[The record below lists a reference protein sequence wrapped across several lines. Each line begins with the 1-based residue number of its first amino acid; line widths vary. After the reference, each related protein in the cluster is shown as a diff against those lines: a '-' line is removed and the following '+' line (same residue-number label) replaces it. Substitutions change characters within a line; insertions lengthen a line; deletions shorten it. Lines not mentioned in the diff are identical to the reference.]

1 MTSFWGNHL
10 KLSVFG
16 ESHGRAIGAVIDG
29 LPAGIPIDETAIA
42 KEMDRRASRG
52 KALATPRKEADTVN
66 IVSGYFE
73 GHTTG
78 TPLTGMIEN
87 TNIRSGD
94 YAGTKDKMR
103 PGHADY
109 TAWLKYGGYQDYR
122 GGGHFSGRL
131 TAPVVFAGAVAK
143 QVLAAKIEGLQV
155 GSRILCI
162 GGVADESIV
171 IPEAYADLQYCDAN
185 WPVIDE
191 SRIPEMQAAVS
202 EARADK
208 DSVGGIIEGYVTGVP
223 GGLGSPMFE
232 TVESRLAALL
242 FAIPAVKGVEFGSG
256 FAMSGMRGSEA
267 NDAFYMDGDRV
278 KTRTNHNGGVNG
290 GITNGMPLV
299 FRVAF
304 KPTPSIAQPQATIDM
319 ARREDT
325 TIEIAGRH
333 DPCIVLRAIPA
344 VEAATALC
352 LLDLVLEDGR

>member
-16 ESHGRAIGAVIDG
+16 ESHGKAIGAVLDG
-29 LPAGIPIDETAIA
+29 LPAGISIDEAAIA

-52 KALATPRKEADTVN
+52 KSLATPRKEADAVN
-66 IVSGYFE
+66 IVSGFFE

-78 TPLTGMIEN
+78 TPLTGVIEN
-87 TNIRSGD
+87 TNTRSKD
-94 YAGTKDKMR
+94 YARTKDKMR

-131 TAPVVFAGAVAK
+131 TAPIVFAGAVAK
-143 QVLAAKIEGLQV
+143 QVLAAKADGLQV
-155 GSRILCI
+155 GSRILRI
-162 GGVADESIV
+162 GAVADESIL
-171 IPEAYADLQYCDAN
+171 PPQAYADLQYGDAN
-185 WPVIDE
+185 WPVIDK
-191 SRIPEMQAAVS
+191 SCIPRMQAAVF

-242 FAIPAVKGVEFGSG
+242 FAIPAAKGVEFGTG

-267 NDAFYMDGDRV
+267 NDTFYMAGDQV
-278 KTRTNHNGGVNG
+278 KTRTNHNGGING

-304 KPTPSIAQPQATIDM
+304 KPTPSIARPQATIDM

-325 TIEIAGRH
+325 TIEITGRH
-333 DPCIVLRAIPA
+333 DPCIVLRAIPV
-344 VEAATALC
+344 VEAVTALC
-352 LLDLVLEDGR
+352 LLDLILEDGR